1 MAVLV
6 TTRGFGGGAHPTPQL
21 PWAWGVRKEAAAQSL
36 VIELSPRAG
45 LSDWDKRETDI
56 PVCDLLFLIFNLLH
70 TYSTRLT

>member
-6 TTRGFGGGAHPTPQL
+6 TTRGSGGRTPHPPASVGL
-21 PWAWGVRKEAAAQSL
+21 GRPEAAAQSL